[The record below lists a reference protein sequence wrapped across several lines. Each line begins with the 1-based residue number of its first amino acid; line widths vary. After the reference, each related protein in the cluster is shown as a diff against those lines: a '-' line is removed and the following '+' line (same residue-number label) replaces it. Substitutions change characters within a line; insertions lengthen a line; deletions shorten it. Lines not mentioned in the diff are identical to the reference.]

1 MISSTSLS
9 SIHTLSHRYRRK
21 IEKEVAIF
29 FYEDNAYNYSNYES
43 NYYTYNYH
51 ILRKR
56 VKYSSGTY
64 TFLYINNIKINK

>member
-1 MISSTSLS
+1 M
-9 SIHTLSHRYRRK
+9 
-21 IEKEVAIF
+21 AIF